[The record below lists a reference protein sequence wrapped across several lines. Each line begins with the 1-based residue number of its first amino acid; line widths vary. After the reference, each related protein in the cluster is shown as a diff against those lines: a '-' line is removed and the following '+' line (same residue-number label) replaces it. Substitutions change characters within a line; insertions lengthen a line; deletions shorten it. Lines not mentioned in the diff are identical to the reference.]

1 MSDRND
7 HAADPLLREDFR
19 GFVFL
24 LAFVSASLAAL
35 FAVAGYRGGL
45 SGFVSLGIVS
55 MLSVQALAGLQM
67 WWRLRR
73 ARS

>member
-1 MSDRND
+1 MTD
-7 HAADPLLREDFR
+7 HDSAADPLLREDFR

-35 FAVAGYRGGL
+35 FAMVGYRGGL
-45 SGFVSLGIVS
+45 GGLASLGFVSV
-55 MLSVQALAGLQM
+55 LSIQTIAGLQM

-73 ARS
+73 ASS